1 MFGFLEYLLNL
12 VIGTSPQLLDA
23 LILLKRLLLVN
34 GTEQL
39 SPYVVLCNWFDIHLL
54 ETLHQP
60 LIRPF
65 NIVGKVIEFVLHHS
79 QILVLTLN
87 VIGIFVVLCLHEQV
101 EYLLPTVDDV
111 CLLRLEYVN
120 PLLCLSLLIL
130 GSGS

>member
-12 VIGTSPQLLDA
+12 VIGTSPQLLDV

-54 ETLHQP
+54 ETLHQQ

-65 NIVGKVIEFVLHHS
+65 DIVGKVIEFVLHHLHY
-79 QILVLTLN
+79 LVLTLN
-87 VIGIFVVLCLHEQV
+87 IIGIFVVLCLHEQV
-101 EYLLPTVDDV
+101 VYLLPTVDDV
-111 CLLRLEYVN
+111 CLLGLEYVE
-120 PLLCLSLLIL
+120 PLLCLCLLLL

>member
-23 LILLKRLLLVN
+23 FILLKRLLLVN

-65 NIVGKVIEFVLHHS
+65 YIVGKVIKFILHHR

-87 VIGIFVVLCLHEQV
+87 FIGIFVVFCLHEQV
-101 EYLLPTVDDV
+101 EYLLPTVDDA
-111 CLLRLEYVN
+111 CLLGLEYVE
-120 PLLCLSLLIL
+120 PLLCLSLLLL
-130 GSGS
+130 GSGR